1 MASVIIFGTCFALA
15 LAWVYATIT
24 LIQDEDKLRKAKR
37 YYITLADKKVK
48 PVVVVLYIA
57 MATFMLV
64 ANYSFWFFIAAISV
78 WKF

>member
-15 LAWVYATIT
+15 LAGVYATIT

>member
-1 MASVIIFGTCFALA
+1 MISVMIFGTCFALA
-15 LAWVYATIT
+15 LAGVYATIT
-24 LIQDEDKLRKAKR
+24 LIQDESKLRNAKR
-37 YYITLADKKVK
+37 YYITLVEKKVR
-48 PVVVVLYIA
+48 PVVVILYIA